1 MSTRIIPQQQ
11 KLCKFFQVVRRR
23 TMYNGCMIRTNIYI
37 TEHEKKEVEKLA
49 KKTGVSFS
57 EMLRRLLDQQLEK
70 IKHNA

>member
-1 MSTRIIPQQQ
+1 
-11 KLCKFFQVVRRR
+11 
-23 TMYNGCMIRTNIYI
+23 MIRTNIYI
-37 TEHEKKEVEKLA
+37 TEYEKKEVEKLA